1 MSRPAPDFP
10 RTVKLLSRT
19 QPEHFAGNESLTSS
33 SSQTLSALTSEQVRI
48 LDMIISRAPGATTFL
63 AIFKTYNDVLE
74 ELSMDA
80 SSDVVYY
87 KLLLKLGVVKGKD
100 WGEKWRTVKTQMLAS
115 SERYSVDDDDDS
127 SPPGTPR
134 VGGYHEQDGISM
146 GSQMTEEDEP
156 TPQPRAVR
164 QWPQS
169 GRLPALDVGGTR
181 QPAAP
186 KPQPFRTPLNPNSNR
201 HTPLRAS
208 TSSDSYANDSN
219 YAEYALT
226 REEEQQNGFHTP
238 APANHHRANSTPIP
252 RRPNPNHVR
261 IVEPQPQPQPQLPR
275 GQAQAQ
281 VHPPSRATPLLST
294 FGRFPTRSTRK
305 PDEADPSTHKP
316 PPSTTAKAI
325 NADEAWKHLEME
337 RDADDFREISILRAY
352 WHVWRR
358 RSRLNADV
366 PQHFIDKQTMRVQR
380 ATFET
385 WHERFSA
392 LQGRYIGASSRA
404 DSKIA
409 KRVMKAWMGKWEARQ
424 VKKWTDDM
432 RQRLSWFQ
440 GRQRT
445 RLVKSAWEVC
455 RLLLSRIGWN

>member
-1 MSRPAPDFP
+1 
-10 RTVKLLSRT
+10 
-19 QPEHFAGNESLTSS
+19 
-33 SSQTLSALTSEQVRI
+33 
-48 LDMIISRAPGATTFL
+48 
-63 AIFKTYNDVLE
+63 
-74 ELSMDA
+74 
-80 SSDVVYY
+80 
-87 KLLLKLGVVKGKD
+87 
-100 WGEKWRTVKTQMLAS
+100 
-115 SERYSVDDDDDS
+115 
-127 SPPGTPR
+127 
-134 VGGYHEQDGISM
+134 
-146 GSQMTEEDEP
+146 MTEEDEP
-156 TPQPRAVR
+156 TPQPRAGR
-164 QWPQS
+164 QWPQP

-181 QPAAP
+181 QPTAP
-186 KPQPFRTPLNPNSNR
+186 KPQPFQTPLNPNSNR

-208 TSSDSYANDSN
+208 TSSDSYADDSN

-252 RRPNPNHVR
+252 RRPNPNPNHVR
-261 IVEPQPQPQPQLPR
+261 IVEPQPQPPR
-275 GQAQAQ
+275 GQIQAQ

-294 FGRFPTRSTRK
+294 FGRFPTRSARK
-305 PDEADPSTHKP
+305 PDEAGPSTHKP

-337 RDADDFREISILRAY
+337 RDADDFREISILRTC

-358 RSRLNADV
+358 RSRVDADV
-366 PQHFIDKQTMRVQR
+366 PQHFIDRQAMRIQR

-440 GRQRT
+440 KRQRT

-455 RLLLSRIGWN
+455 RLLSIIERN